1 MNASM
6 RILIK
11 IMLIILLKFFDTT
24 EAPSN
29 FTPQNKEISTAMLT
43 EIATPLHTIGN
54 TLFYGNLVIELP
66 IGMTAEKK
74 DATLDNQ
81 RATDVID
88 LKGMKEEAPLA
99 PRLWITHY
107 RAQYTDEGKMIRA
120 LLERMPDTTLRLRY
134 RDFDEKRY
142 LFTYSSEDKM
152 GYIIVCGNDVYF
164 VEELLYLGKAI
175 FGELLDNHS
184 VRWGYGFWNVGDRKN
199 KDNIVWF
206 DRIQLGNDFF
216 LVLRY
221 TEEDG
226 RRWIKLLCDTEPNN
240 VWQEIEIDSI
250 ETIRDEW
257 IIYRDYNF
265 DGYFDINVSSKVI
278 YLWNPVKKQYE
289 AAQIPEEFMQLRDRA
304 YFPETEIIWG
314 YDYDT
319 VNLKNWMDIDECET
333 LWKWTG
339 NTLMKERACNAQVRG
354 KTVRICI
361 SDGSSDNAMFEC
373 NVALEEYREGSE
385 KVQLFYKKFY
395 ENMVPPETFRYVH
408 WMKYDREDIVYI
420 PQEFLDF
427 VVDAM
432 LNGTEV
438 KNLKPMLN
446 DRELSEE
453 EILSIAENN
462 IDLRQTVIDKTWTNP
477 YLMVMADGDNDGI
490 PDIIAR
496 ESSGGS
502 DGSVAFVF
510 YKGQEDGTFRQTDIF
525 SAMRE
530 EFGIVSYKG
539 KNYLLRTLFD
549 YNKKIYNGLSIT
561 YYMEGKRV
569 EQAVLMLVPKNYKTI
584 LTECV
589 QEKYQSYAEQIAIKS
604 LLYKIWLEEEN
615 SITGNSEQKLADYGM
630 YQCDLNNDG
639 VMDTYQKE
647 LWEPSNINICE
658 YLYFDG
664 DGEAIAPVKEMLDS
678 LDKTPIMMWVDLV
691 QDKNIINVIS
701 QTGLEEFTITGFLV
715 QDFEYERLYKICVD
729 VTYAIDIWKEVP

>member
-24 EAPSN
+24 EVPSN
-29 FTPQNKEISTAMLT
+29 FTPQNKGISTTMLT

-66 IGMTAEKK
+66 IGVTAEKK

-81 RATDVID
+81 CATDVID
-88 LKGMKEEAPLA
+88 LKGAYDAPLP

-142 LFTYSSEDKM
+142 LFTYLSEDKM
-152 GYIIVCGNDVYF
+152 GYII
-164 VEELLYLGKAI
+164 
-175 FGELLDNHS
+175 
-184 VRWGYGFWNVGDRKN
+184 
-199 KDNIVWF
+199 
-206 DRIQLGNDFF
+206 
-216 LVLRY
+216 
-221 TEEDG
+221 
-226 RRWIKLLCDTEPNN
+226 
-240 VWQEIEIDSI
+240 
-250 ETIRDEW
+250 
-257 IIYRDYNF
+257 
-265 DGYFDINVSSKVI
+265 
-278 YLWNPVKKQYE
+278 
-289 AAQIPEEFMQLRDRA
+289 
-304 YFPETEIIWG
+304 
-314 YDYDT
+314 
-319 VNLKNWMDIDECET
+319 NWMDIDERET
-333 LWKWTG
+333 PWKWTG
-339 NTLMKERACNAQVRG
+339 NTLMKERACNAQMGGERVQ
-354 KTVRICI
+354 ICI
-361 SDGSSDNAMFEC
+361 SDGSSDNEMFEC

-385 KVQLFYKKFY
+385 KVQLFYKRFY
-395 ENMVPPETFRYVH
+395 ENMVPAETFTNVH
-408 WMKYDREDIVYI
+408 SIKYDRENIVYI

-462 IDLRQTVIDKTWTNP
+462 IDLRQTVIDKTWRNP

-496 ESSGGS
+496 ESYGGS

-510 YKGQEDGTFRQTDIF
+510 YQGQEDGTFQQTDVF

-530 EFGIVSYKG
+530 EFGIFSYKG

-549 YNKKIYNGLSIT
+549 YDKKIYNGLSIT
-561 YYMEGKRV
+561 YYMEGKHV
-569 EQAVLMLVPKNYKTI
+569 EEAVLMRVPKNYKTI

-664 DGEAIAPVKEMLDS
+664 DGEAIAPVKKMLDS
-678 LDKTPIMMWVDLV
+678 LEGTPIMMWIDLV

-701 QTGLEEFTITGFLV
+701 QTGLEDFTITGFLV
-715 QDFEYERLYKICVD
+715 QDFEYERLYEIRVD
-729 VTYAIDIWKEVP
+729 VTYAIDVWKEVP

>member
-1 MNASM
+1 
-6 RILIK
+6 
-11 IMLIILLKFFDTT
+11 MLIILLKFFDTT

-29 FTPQNKEISTAMLT
+29 FTPQNKEISTTMLT

-66 IGMTAEKK
+66 IGVTAEKK

-81 RATDVID
+81 CATDVID
-88 LKGMKEEAPLA
+88 LKGAYDAPLP

-142 LFTYSSEDKM
+142 LFTYLSEDKM
-152 GYIIVCGNDVYF
+152 GYII
-164 VEELLYLGKAI
+164 
-175 FGELLDNHS
+175 
-184 VRWGYGFWNVGDRKN
+184 
-199 KDNIVWF
+199 
-206 DRIQLGNDFF
+206 
-216 LVLRY
+216 
-221 TEEDG
+221 
-226 RRWIKLLCDTEPNN
+226 
-240 VWQEIEIDSI
+240 
-250 ETIRDEW
+250 
-257 IIYRDYNF
+257 
-265 DGYFDINVSSKVI
+265 
-278 YLWNPVKKQYE
+278 
-289 AAQIPEEFMQLRDRA
+289 
-304 YFPETEIIWG
+304 
-314 YDYDT
+314 
-319 VNLKNWMDIDECET
+319 NWMDIDERET

-339 NTLMKERACNAQVRG
+339 NTLMKERACNAQMGGERVQ
-354 KTVRICI
+354 ICI
-361 SDGSSDNAMFEC
+361 SDGSSDNEMFEC

-385 KVQLFYKKFY
+385 KVQLFYKRFY
-395 ENMVPPETFRYVH
+395 ENMVPAETFTNVH
-408 WMKYDREDIVYI
+408 SIKYDRENIVYI

-462 IDLRQTVIDKTWTNP
+462 IDLRQTVIDKTWRNP

-496 ESSGGS
+496 ESYGGS

-510 YKGQEDGTFRQTDIF
+510 YQGQEDSTFQQTDVF

-530 EFGIVSYKG
+530 EFGIFSYKG
-539 KNYLLRTLFD
+539 KNYLPRTLFD
-549 YNKKIYNGLSIT
+549 YDKKIYNGLSIT

-569 EQAVLMLVPKNYKTI
+569 EEAVLMRVPKNYKTI
-584 LTECV
+584 LTECA

-664 DGEAIAPVKEMLDS
+664 DGEAIAPVKKMLDS
-678 LDKTPIMMWVDLV
+678 LEGTPIMMWIDLV

-701 QTGLEEFTITGFLV
+701 QTGLEDFTITGFLV
-715 QDFEYERLYKICVD
+715 QDFEYERLYEIRVD

>member
-29 FTPQNKEISTAMLT
+29 FTPQNKEISTTMLT

-66 IGMTAEKK
+66 IGVTAEKK

-81 RATDVID
+81 CATDVID
-88 LKGMKEEAPLA
+88 LKGAYDAPLP

-142 LFTYSSEDKM
+142 LFTYLSEDKM
-152 GYIIVCGNDVYF
+152 GYII
-164 VEELLYLGKAI
+164 
-175 FGELLDNHS
+175 
-184 VRWGYGFWNVGDRKN
+184 
-199 KDNIVWF
+199 
-206 DRIQLGNDFF
+206 
-216 LVLRY
+216 
-221 TEEDG
+221 
-226 RRWIKLLCDTEPNN
+226 
-240 VWQEIEIDSI
+240 
-250 ETIRDEW
+250 
-257 IIYRDYNF
+257 
-265 DGYFDINVSSKVI
+265 
-278 YLWNPVKKQYE
+278 
-289 AAQIPEEFMQLRDRA
+289 
-304 YFPETEIIWG
+304 
-314 YDYDT
+314 
-319 VNLKNWMDIDECET
+319 NWMDIDERET

-339 NTLMKERACNAQVRG
+339 NTLMKERACNAQMGGERVQ
-354 KTVRICI
+354 ICI
-361 SDGSSDNAMFEC
+361 SDGSSDNEMFEC

-385 KVQLFYKKFY
+385 KVQLFYKRFY
-395 ENMVPPETFRYVH
+395 ENMVPAETFTNVH
-408 WMKYDREDIVYI
+408 SIKYDRENIVYI

-462 IDLRQTVIDKTWTNP
+462 IDLRQTVIDKTWRNP

-496 ESSGGS
+496 ESYGGS

-510 YKGQEDGTFRQTDIF
+510 YQGQEDGTFQQTDVF

-530 EFGIVSYKG
+530 EFGIFSYKG

-549 YNKKIYNGLSIT
+549 YDKKIYNGLSIT
-561 YYMEGKRV
+561 YYMEGKHV
-569 EQAVLMLVPKNYKTI
+569 EEAVLMRVPKNYKTI

-664 DGEAIAPVKEMLDS
+664 DGEAIAPVKKMLDF
-678 LDKTPIMMWVDLV
+678 LEGTPIMMWIDLV

-701 QTGLEEFTITGFLV
+701 QTGLEDFTITGFLV
-715 QDFEYERLYKICVD
+715 QDFEYERLYEIRVD
-729 VTYAIDIWKEVP
+729 VTYAIDVWKEVP

>member
-29 FTPQNKEISTAMLT
+29 FTPQNKEISTTMLT
-43 EIATPLHTIGN
+43 EIATPLYTIGN

-66 IGMTAEKK
+66 IGVTAEKK

-81 RATDVID
+81 CATDVID
-88 LKGMKEEAPLA
+88 LKGAYDAPLP

-142 LFTYSSEDKM
+142 LFTYLSEDKM
-152 GYIIVCGNDVYF
+152 GYII
-164 VEELLYLGKAI
+164 
-175 FGELLDNHS
+175 
-184 VRWGYGFWNVGDRKN
+184 
-199 KDNIVWF
+199 
-206 DRIQLGNDFF
+206 
-216 LVLRY
+216 
-221 TEEDG
+221 
-226 RRWIKLLCDTEPNN
+226 
-240 VWQEIEIDSI
+240 
-250 ETIRDEW
+250 
-257 IIYRDYNF
+257 
-265 DGYFDINVSSKVI
+265 
-278 YLWNPVKKQYE
+278 
-289 AAQIPEEFMQLRDRA
+289 
-304 YFPETEIIWG
+304 
-314 YDYDT
+314 
-319 VNLKNWMDIDECET
+319 NWMDIDERET

-339 NTLMKERACNAQVRG
+339 NTLMKERACNAQMGGERVQ
-354 KTVRICI
+354 ICI
-361 SDGSSDNAMFEC
+361 SDGSSDNEMYEC

-385 KVQLFYKKFY
+385 KVQLFYKRFY
-395 ENMVPPETFRYVH
+395 ENMVPAETFTNVH
-408 WMKYDREDIVYI
+408 SIKYDRENIVYI

-462 IDLRQTVIDKTWTNP
+462 IDLRQTVIDKTWRNP

-496 ESSGGS
+496 ESYGGS

-510 YKGQEDGTFRQTDIF
+510 YQGQEDGTFQQTDVF

-530 EFGIVSYKG
+530 EFGIFSYKG

-549 YNKKIYNGLSIT
+549 YDKKIYNGLSIT

-569 EQAVLMLVPKNYKTI
+569 EEAVLMRVPKNYKTI
-584 LTECV
+584 LTECA

-664 DGEAIAPVKEMLDS
+664 DGEAIAPVKKMLDS
-678 LDKTPIMMWVDLV
+678 LEGTPIMMWIDLV

-701 QTGLEEFTITGFLV
+701 QTGLEDFTITGFLV
-715 QDFEYERLYKICVD
+715 QDFEYERLYEIRVD

>member
-1 MNASM
+1 
-6 RILIK
+6 
-11 IMLIILLKFFDTT
+11 MLIILLKFFDTT

-29 FTPQNKEISTAMLT
+29 FTPQNKEISTTMLT

-66 IGMTAEKK
+66 IGVTAEKK

-88 LKGMKEEAPLA
+88 LKGAYDAPLP

-142 LFTYSSEDKM
+142 LFTYLSEDKM
-152 GYIIVCGNDVYF
+152 GYII
-164 VEELLYLGKAI
+164 
-175 FGELLDNHS
+175 
-184 VRWGYGFWNVGDRKN
+184 
-199 KDNIVWF
+199 
-206 DRIQLGNDFF
+206 
-216 LVLRY
+216 
-221 TEEDG
+221 
-226 RRWIKLLCDTEPNN
+226 
-240 VWQEIEIDSI
+240 
-250 ETIRDEW
+250 
-257 IIYRDYNF
+257 
-265 DGYFDINVSSKVI
+265 
-278 YLWNPVKKQYE
+278 
-289 AAQIPEEFMQLRDRA
+289 
-304 YFPETEIIWG
+304 
-314 YDYDT
+314 
-319 VNLKNWMDIDECET
+319 NWMDIDERET

-339 NTLMKERACNAQVRG
+339 NTLMKERACNAQMGGERVQ
-354 KTVRICI
+354 ICI
-361 SDGSSDNAMFEC
+361 SDGSSDNEMFEC
-373 NVALEEYREGSE
+373 NVVLEEYREGSE
-385 KVQLFYKKFY
+385 KVQLFYKRFY
-395 ENMVPPETFRYVH
+395 ENMVPAETFTNVH
-408 WMKYDREDIVYI
+408 SIKYDRENIVYI

-462 IDLRQTVIDKTWTNP
+462 IDLRQTVIDKTWRNP

-496 ESSGGS
+496 ESYGGS

-510 YKGQEDGTFRQTDIF
+510 YQGQEDSTFQQTDVF

-530 EFGIVSYKG
+530 EFGIFSYKG
-539 KNYLLRTLFD
+539 KNYLPRTLFD
-549 YNKKIYNGLSIT
+549 YDKKIYNGLSIT
-561 YYMEGKRV
+561 YYMEGKHV
-569 EQAVLMLVPKNYKTI
+569 EEAVLMRVPKNYKTI

-589 QEKYQSYAEQIAIKS
+589 QEKYQSYAEQTAIKS

-664 DGEAIAPVKEMLDS
+664 DGEAIAPVKKMLDS
-678 LDKTPIMMWVDLV
+678 LEGTPIMMWIDLV

-701 QTGLEEFTITGFLV
+701 QTGLEDFTITGFLV
-715 QDFEYERLYKICVD
+715 QDFEYERLYEIRVD
-729 VTYAIDIWKEVP
+729 VTYAIDVWKEVP

>member
-29 FTPQNKEISTAMLT
+29 FTPQNKEISTTMLT

-66 IGMTAEKK
+66 IGVTAEKK

-81 RATDVID
+81 CATDVID
-88 LKGMKEEAPLA
+88 LKGAYDAPLP

-142 LFTYSSEDKM
+142 LFTYLSEDKM
-152 GYIIVCGNDVYF
+152 GYII
-164 VEELLYLGKAI
+164 
-175 FGELLDNHS
+175 
-184 VRWGYGFWNVGDRKN
+184 
-199 KDNIVWF
+199 
-206 DRIQLGNDFF
+206 
-216 LVLRY
+216 
-221 TEEDG
+221 
-226 RRWIKLLCDTEPNN
+226 
-240 VWQEIEIDSI
+240 
-250 ETIRDEW
+250 
-257 IIYRDYNF
+257 
-265 DGYFDINVSSKVI
+265 
-278 YLWNPVKKQYE
+278 
-289 AAQIPEEFMQLRDRA
+289 
-304 YFPETEIIWG
+304 
-314 YDYDT
+314 
-319 VNLKNWMDIDECET
+319 NWMDIDERET

-339 NTLMKERACNAQVRG
+339 NTLMKERACNAQMGGERVQ
-354 KTVRICI
+354 ICI
-361 SDGSSDNAMFEC
+361 SDGSSDNEMFEC
-373 NVALEEYREGSE
+373 NVVLEEYREGSE
-385 KVQLFYKKFY
+385 KVQLFYKRFY
-395 ENMVPPETFRYVH
+395 ENMVPAETFTNVH
-408 WMKYDREDIVYI
+408 SIKYDRENIVYI

-462 IDLRQTVIDKTWTNP
+462 IDLRQTVIDKTWRNP

-496 ESSGGS
+496 ESYGGS

-510 YKGQEDGTFRQTDIF
+510 YQGQEDSTFQQTDVF

-530 EFGIVSYKG
+530 EFGIFSYKG

-549 YNKKIYNGLSIT
+549 YDKKIYNGLSIT

-569 EQAVLMLVPKNYKTI
+569 EEAVLMRVPKNYKTI
-584 LTECV
+584 LTECA

-664 DGEAIAPVKEMLDS
+664 DGEAIAPVKKMLDS
-678 LDKTPIMMWVDLV
+678 LEGTPIMMWIDLV

-701 QTGLEEFTITGFLV
+701 QTGLEDFTITGFLV
-715 QDFEYERLYKICVD
+715 QDFEYERLYEIRVD